1 MRKDIFMT
9 VGLIK
14 KIIIVLLLL
23 FIVGCVTPTEPSK
36 VKVSR
41 LRQSGERGS

>member
-1 MRKDIFMT
+1 MQKGTYMIT
-9 VGLIK
+9 GLIK
-14 KIIIVLLLL
+14 KIAIVLLLL
-23 FIVGCVTPTEPSK
+23 FIVGCISPTEPNK